1 MNGPIDK
8 AEKAI
13 ADALA
18 TAQADINGGTKARAV
33 SKPNGGHLATVGE
46 ENAKR
51 LRDAAGKV
59 AAAVEDQAAER
70 LAVAESTVEEAKAL
84 QAKAKEIADGIR
96 AAAEVEARN
105 SIEITS
111 KLDDTTMMME
121 QFWQK
126 FDPGAGQ

>member
-1 MNGPIDK
+1 MNGPKVDTNETLTAALK
-8 AEKAI
+8 RATDAI
-13 ADALA
+13 NDANA
-18 TAQADINGGTKARAV
+18 TAPIAPK
-33 SKPNGGHLATVGE
+33 SNGGHLATVGE

-70 LAVAESTVEEAKAL
+70 LAVAQSTVEEAKAL

-96 AAAEVEARN
+96 AAAEVEARG

-111 KLDDTTMMME
+111 KLDDTALLME
-121 QFWQK
+121 QFRQK
-126 FDPGAGQ
+126 FDPESA